1 MRDGGSGRLMF
12 TCENLFRD
20 GGSGWFPSFTSYGE
34 GMRGGDWHGLC

>member
-1 MRDGGSGRLMF
+1 MRDGGSGRLKF

-34 GMRGGDWHGLC
+34 GMRGSDWHGLC